1 MVRLVCDGSHVA
13 ISVEAAIRTHEDGDV
28 EHLGAWDV
36 VLHDGTEVSHKRHR
50 TREAAYRAFHRDIA
64 ARKAAGYVLA
74 VDGIAVDPG
83 SSTFASFPEL
93 ERAIDD
99 DPDDETSWAVLA
111 DAWSDAGDPR
121 GACIHAERA
130 LVGIA
135 EPSVFMANKR
145 AAVDAHR
152 ARVAALFGPLGADDY
167 RVQIEFR
174 RGLVATIKLEDEHAA
189 RGRPTEELIARV
201 LDNPFARFA
210 HALELRNAEHDTIAA
225 AGAKQHH
232 PALRALVV
240 REPYPVDRPGRTYEE
255 RPRGR
260 VHFPLVLLDRAYP
273 RLQALDLHVDGLD
286 WRGAALPHVTEL
298 SINATFSLRDAEAFH
313 AWLAT
318 HQAIERVEIRTY
330 GSYAEQRAELNE
342 IHARWTAWPT
352 SLRRIRWN
360 GTDTK
365 R

>member
-1 MVRLVCDGSHVA
+1 VALVTLVCDGSYVA
-13 ISVEAAIRTHEDGDV
+13 IAVEAAIRRHEDGDV

-36 VLHDGTEVSHKRHR
+36 VTHDGTDVSSKRHR
-50 TREAAYRAFHRDIA
+50 TREAAYGAFHRDIA

-74 VDGIAVDPG
+74 VDGIAVAPG

-121 GACIHAERA
+121 GACVHAERA

-135 EPSVFMANKR
+135 DPNVFMANKR
-145 AAVDAHR
+145 AAADAHR

-174 RGLVATIKLEDEHAA
+174 RGLVAAIKLDDEHAA
-189 RGRPTEELIARV
+189 RGRPTQELIAQI
-201 LDNPFARFA
+201 LGNPFARFA
-210 HALELRNAEHDTIAA
+210 HKLEIRNAEHDAISA
-225 AGAKQHH
+225 AGATQRH

-240 REPYPVDRPGRTYEE
+240 RETYEA

-298 SINATFSLRDAEAFH
+298 SINATFSLRDAEVFH

-318 HQAIERVEIRTY
+318 HPAIERVEVRTH
-330 GSYAEQRAELNE
+330 GIYAEQRPELAA
-342 IHARWTAWPT
+342 IHAGWTAWPET
-352 SLRRIRWN
+352 LRRIRWN
-360 GTDTK
+360 AKHTD